1 MATSVAPRTGW
12 EDWGK
17 LVLRLAI
24 GGLLLFHGIAK
35 LKGGIS
41 WMAGPLGA
49 FGLPA
54 FIGYGVYIGEI
65 VAPLLLIAGKWT
77 RLAGLVIA
85 FNMFAHALAAGVH
98 GARVVGRHADVG
110 GEANRAG
117 LSGHVVEP
125 PAVAAGED
133 HRMAGAAGQGDDSG
147 ADALAAAGDE
157 KASGGHG

>member
-85 FNMFAHALAAGVH
+85 FNMFAAVILARRDSIAKLNQGGGWDIELEMLFLLGGIVIFLLGSGRFALSKG
-98 GARVVGRHADVG
+98 VGRWD
-110 GEANRAG
+110 
-117 LSGHVVEP
+117 
-125 PAVAAGED
+125 
-133 HRMAGAAGQGDDSG
+133 
-147 ADALAAAGDE
+147 
-157 KASGGHG
+157 